1 MRHLGMITRAGA
13 PMTAPAGA
21 VSLLE
26 KEAMTDLIQ
35 RNISQLAVLLNYITG
50 IKTQFTE

>member
-1 MRHLGMITRAGA
+1 
-13 PMTAPAGA
+13 MTTPAGA
-21 VSLLE
+21 ISLLE

-50 IKTQFTE
+50 IKSQITE